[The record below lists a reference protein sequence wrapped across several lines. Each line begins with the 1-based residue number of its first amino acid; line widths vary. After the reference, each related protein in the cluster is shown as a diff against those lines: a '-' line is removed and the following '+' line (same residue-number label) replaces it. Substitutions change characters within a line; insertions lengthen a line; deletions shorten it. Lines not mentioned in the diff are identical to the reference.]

1 MERTAIRADQFR
13 RWPSFKRVI
22 RIAAAMAAAPDHS
35 LPDQHEDWADLKAAY
50 RFLNNPKVTPE
61 GIQRTHRMEVR
72 TTCAGHARILAVQ
85 DGSELD
91 YTAHRS
97 VEGLGF
103 VGGGLGRGL
112 LQHSTLAVT
121 TDGSL
126 LGVLH
131 QIWWKRQ
138 RTPAGETR
146 RQRQTRQTESGLWSD
161 SIVAVGS
168 LGPRTRVIHVTD
180 RGGDCFETIQTA
192 YEQGAGFLI
201 RAKHNRYVG
210 DGSERLWSFLQR
222 QAVAGLRQVDVTARP
237 AKGKRSAQPARQA
250 SLAIRFASVV
260 IPPPR
265 NDPRFTKPLSVWA
278 VYIVEIDPPT
288 GVEPIEWMLL
298 TSETVAHVDQAN
310 ACVDWY
316 TYRWLIEEWHKV
328 EKTGCRLEASQLK
341 CAVALERLAALTA
354 VVAVRLMQLRDLA
367 QAATNPT
374 ESEPKGPRGQP
385 GALQAA
391 VPRNWIR
398 VVSHLAQCRAEAL
411 TPRLF
416 WLTLAKRGGFIGR
429 KSDGVPGWQTIWKG
443 WSEIMMLV
451 QGFELHRAIH
461 SDGTYG

>member
-1 MERTAIRADQFR
+1 
-13 RWPSFKRVI
+13 
-22 RIAAAMAAAPDHS
+22 MAAAPDHS
-35 LPDQHEDWADLKAAY
+35 LPDRHEDWADLKAAY

-61 GIQRTHRMEVR
+61 GIQRTHRTKVR
-72 TTCAGHARILAVQ
+72 EACAGHARILAVQ

-91 YTAHRS
+91 YTGHRS

-121 TDGSL
+121 TDGEL
-126 LGVLH
+126 LGILH

-138 RTPAGETR
+138 RTPEGETR
-146 RQRQTRQTESGLWSD
+146 RQRQARETESGLWSE

-168 LGPRTRVIHVTD
+168 LGPTTRVIHVTD
-180 RGGDCFETIQTA
+180 RGGDCFDTMQAA
-192 YEQGAGFLI
+192 YERGTGFLI

-210 DGSERLWSFLQR
+210 DGSERLWVLLQR
-222 QAVAGLRQVDVTARP
+222 QAVAGLRQVDVPARP
-237 AKGKRSAQPARQA
+237 AKGKQSAQPARRA
-250 SLAIRFASVV
+250 SLAIRFAPVV

-278 VYIVEIDPPT
+278 VYVAEIDPPA

-298 TSETVAHVDQAN
+298 TSEPVEQFDQAE
-310 ACVDWY
+310 ACINWY

-341 CAVALERLAALTA
+341 NAEALERLAALTA

-367 QAATNPT
+367 QAATGPT
-374 ESEPKGPRGQP
+374 ESEPKESSDQ
-385 GALQAA
+385 AAELQAT
-391 VPRNWIR
+391 VPRNWIL
-398 VVSHLAQCRAEAL
+398 VVSHLAHCRAEVL

-416 WLTLAKRGGFIGR
+416 WLTLAKRGGFIAR
-429 KSDGVPGWQTIWKG
+429 KSDGAPGWQTIWKG

-451 QGFELHRAIH
+451 QGFELHRVVH
-461 SDGTYG
+461 PEESCG